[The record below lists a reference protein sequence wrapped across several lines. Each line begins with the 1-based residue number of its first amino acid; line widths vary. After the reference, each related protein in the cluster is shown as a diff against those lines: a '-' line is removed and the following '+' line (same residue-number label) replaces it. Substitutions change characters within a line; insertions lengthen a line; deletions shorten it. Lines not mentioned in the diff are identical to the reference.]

1 MLFKSRVLLKNR
13 SLGFSTIFMS
23 EYLFSLPHRVF
34 NTQFVNEELTLSK
47 GVVNS
52 DTLGGYSAIE
62 FLNTENA

>member
-1 MLFKSRVLLKNR
+1 
-13 SLGFSTIFMS
+13 MS